1 MIFNSL
7 EKEDLKKIINI
18 ELEKLKNRLRDIG
31 YDVKISSKA
40 INFLCEKG
48 FDQKYGARPLKRAIQ
63 NHVED
68 LIAEEIVKSNLKE
81 GTKIKIDSSKDDSKL
96 KIIKL

>member
-1 MIFNSL
+1 M
-7 EKEDLKKIINI
+7 
-18 ELEKLKNRLRDIG
+18 RDVG

-63 NHVED
+63 QYIENP
-68 LIAEEIVKSNLKE
+68 LATYLLE
-81 GTKIKIDSSKDDSKL
+81 GRYVAGDVIQVTSENDSFVFSKKDETVTMGSDK
-96 KIIKL
+96 

>member
-1 MIFNSL
+1 M
-7 EKEDLKKIINI
+7 
-18 ELEKLKNRLRDIG
+18 RDVG

-63 NHVED
+63 NYVED
-68 LIAEEIVKSNLKE
+68 LIAEEIVKSNLRE
-81 GTKIKIDSSKDDSKL
+81 GTKIKIDCSKDDSKL